1 MANTILTPTMILR
14 EALRILTNELAFTRN
29 VNREYDSN
37 FAKKGAKI
45 GNTANVRKPNRY
57 VTSKGATLVNQD
69 TTEESVSIVMDQQAH
84 VGVNFTSV
92 DLTLSLD
99 DFSKRILKPAIATI
113 ANTVDFEGLSLYKDI
128 YNLVG
133 TPGTTPA
140 TAAALLGVGQ
150 RMDEEAVPRD
160 GDRFAIVNP
169 AANAALIDGLKT
181 LFNPSGNL
189 STQFQKGM
197 MGNNVLGFGTIG
209 MDQNVNVHTV
219 GPLGGTPLV
228 NGANQTGSTLATKG
242 WTAAAAARLKKGD
255 VFTLAGVYA
264 VNPQNRQSTG
274 ILRQFVVTEN
284 FSSAADGTGAVSIY
298 PAIVTS
304 GAKQTVTGSPAD
316 NAAITVVGT
325 ANANYPMN
333 LGYHK
338 DAFTLVT
345 ADLEMPSGVD
355 FSARESYEGISM
367 RIIRQYDINNDKF
380 PCRIDILYG
389 WKTIYPELACRLIG

>member
-1 MANTILTPTMILR
+1 MPNTILTPTMILR

-228 NGANQTGSTLATKG
+228 NGANQTGSTLSTKG

-274 ILRQFVVTEN
+274 ILRQFVVTAD

-325 ANANYPMN
+325 ANTNYPMN

-367 RIIRQYDINNDKF
+367 RIVRQYDINNDKF
-380 PCRIDILYG
+380 PCRIDVLYG

>member
-1 MANTILTPTMILR
+1 MGNTILTPTMILR

-57 VTSKGATLVNQD
+57 VTSKGATLVTQD

-84 VGVNFTSV
+84 VGVNFSSV

-228 NGANQTGSTLATKG
+228 NGANQTGSSLTTKG

-255 VFTLAGVYA
+255 VFTIAGVYA

-274 ILRQFVVTEN
+274 ILRQFVVTAD
-284 FSSAADGTGAVSIY
+284 FSSAVDGTGAVSIY

-325 ANANYPMN
+325 ANTNYPMN

-355 FSARESYEGISM
+355 FAARESYEGISM
-367 RIIRQYDINNDKF
+367 RIVRQYDLNNDKF
-380 PCRIDILYG
+380 PCRIDVLYG